1 MIKVLITGINGFIG
15 SYLAKVLDT
24 QTIYKIDGLGR
35 SNYCDMKI
43 NDYFSVDVSNFH
55 ELEKIKNYYDIIFH
69 CAGSAS
75 VPNSVINPNFD
86 FKSNLIGTFNMLEFS
101 RKTKSKTFIF
111 LSSVSVFDPKNN
123 LPLIENSKKNPTSPY
138 GASRNSSENF
148 CNAFHKTF
156 GMDIRIARIFNT
168 YGPGSKSLFIHDLMK
183 KISNSSSKVHL
194 MGSGNQTRDYVY
206 ISDLIEGILLIAKSG
221 KPGDDYNICSGNPLK
236 IKNIANMILS
246 ELGLKDKKIIFDKKR
261 YPGDI
266 EHWYGDNSKITSL
279 GFIPSITL
287 ENGIKKIISN
297 MELR

>member
-15 SYLAKVLDT
+15 RHLAKELGT
-24 QTIYKIDGLGR
+24 QMVYKIDGLGR
-35 SNYCDMKI
+35 SNYCDVKI
-43 NDYFSVDVSNFH
+43 NNYFSVDVSNFF

-75 VPNSVINPNFD
+75 VPKSVKNPNFD

-123 LPLIENSKKNPTSPY
+123 LPLLENSKKNPISPY
-138 GASRNSSENF
+138 GASKNSSENF

-168 YGPGSKSLFIHDLMK
+168 FGPGSKNLFIYDLMRK
-183 KISNSSSKVHL
+183 LSSSSSKLHL

-206 ISDLIEGILLIAKSG
+206 ISDLIDGILLIAEAG
-221 KPGDDYNICSGNPLK
+221 KPGNDYNICSGNPLK
-236 IKNIANMILS
+236 IKNIANIILS
-246 ELGLKDKKIIFDKKR
+246 ELGLKDKKIIFDKKL
-261 YPGDI
+261 YPGEI

-279 GFIPSITL
+279 GFKPTISF
-287 ENGIKKIISN
+287 EDGIKKIILD
-297 MELR
+297 MES

>member
-15 SYLAKVLDT
+15 RHLAKELGT
-24 QTIYKIDGLGR
+24 QMVYKIDGLGR
-35 SNYCDMKI
+35 SNYCDVKI
-43 NDYFSVDVSNFH
+43 NNYFSVDVSNFF

-75 VPNSVINPNFD
+75 VPKSVKNPNFD

-123 LPLIENSKKNPTSPY
+123 LPLLENSKKNPISPY
-138 GASRNSSENF
+138 GASKNSSENF

-168 YGPGSKSLFIHDLMK
+168 FGPGSKNLFIYDLMRK
-183 KISNSSSKVHL
+183 LSSSSSKLYL

-206 ISDLIEGILLIAKSG
+206 ISDLIDGILLIAEAG
-221 KPGDDYNICSGNPLK
+221 KPGNDYNICSGNPLK
-236 IKNIANMILS
+236 IKNIANIILS
-246 ELGLKDKKIIFDKKR
+246 ELGLKDKKIIFDKKL

-279 GFIPSITL
+279 GFKPTISF
-287 ENGIKKIISN
+287 EDGIKKIISD
-297 MELR
+297 MES